1 MDERDHFN
9 NDPRD
14 YALMLVEQGTASCF
28 GMLTAAVKAMSH
40 DEVKRMLDN
49 AELSPRFLY
58 PEDE

>member
-14 YALMLVEQGTASCF
+14 YALMLVEHHVVNCRTL
-28 GMLTAAVKAMSH
+28 LTAALRAMSH
-40 DEVKRMLDN
+40 DEVKRMLDD

-58 PEDE
+58 PEDK